1 LVLAAANKWRHTAA
15 LGRGEATARVRLDR
29 NIRLE
34 AGALMAAVAL
44 VAAMGQSVPPRAL
57 HDHSQL
63 ALDHTHDHAHD
74 AHRHEH
80 HESISVQVVD
90 RLGRRA
96 SLQVS
101 PGRPGL
107 NVIEVEFHS
116 ADGLPLTPLEA
127 RVRFAQPDRG
137 IEPLTRQMEV
147 GEGVAR
153 YEGSDMSLPGR
164 WIVRIEA
171 LVTDFDRAIFETE
184 VVFHQ

>member
-1 LVLAAANKWRHTAA
+1 
-15 LGRGEATARVRLDR
+15 
-29 NIRLE
+29 
-34 AGALMAAVAL
+34 MAAVAL
-44 VAAMGQSVPPRAL
+44 VAAMGQSIPPRAL
-57 HDHSQL
+57 HDHPHP
-63 ALDHTHDHAHD
+63 AHDHAPDHAHD
-74 AHRHEH
+74 EAHRHEH
-80 HESISVQVVD
+80 HAAISEEVVD

-101 PGRPGL
+101 PGRPGH
-107 NVIEVEFHS
+107 NVIEAEFHS